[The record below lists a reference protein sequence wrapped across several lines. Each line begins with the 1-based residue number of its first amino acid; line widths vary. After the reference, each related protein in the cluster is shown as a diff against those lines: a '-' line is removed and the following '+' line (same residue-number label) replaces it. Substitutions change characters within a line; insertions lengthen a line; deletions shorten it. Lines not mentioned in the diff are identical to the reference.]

1 MVSDRRTGT
10 PPASTCT
17 AAPEP
22 APPRPTRFDRLVW
35 AAAAVLATA
44 IAALALI
51 GDRVGIRVVDAWPE
65 PGTTPVS
72 TLVRPRVVFDQPVS
86 PPVRAA
92 TVPVRLV
99 PETAAE
105 LVWSARA
112 VTLRPLQPL
121 RPGVTYTVHVDAGIQ
136 NTQGRRL
143 LRPLSWQFTTDLSRV
158 VYLRSDTHG
167 QDQLFAAAMT
177 GVSQGGAL
185 QLTEQ
190 PGGVWDYHVAGDGS
204 AIAYSSPRDQH
215 GNDLFAVARD
225 GASAR
230 RLLDCGSADCFG
242 PRWAPG
248 GSRIAFARRTLPG
261 PPRVYLLDPDT
272 GATRPVL
279 DDASFVG
286 FEPRWAPNGEWL
298 AWVAPLENGVRL
310 VRLNDGATAFVPS
323 RTGEPPVWNRTSSK
337 LLVTDVDVDDTDFR
351 TRLVIL
357 DIATLS
363 LDATDSDYEE
373 WALRWAPGGQ
383 RVTVLRRP
391 PGARGGGQ
399 VWLVEQSGPA
409 RQLTDDPSFDHG
421 AAQWSADGR
430 YLAFHRIALDDAG
443 APSEI
448 VLWDTETGATA
459 APPFTGRLPSW
470 LP

>member
-1 MVSDRRTGT
+1 MTVPDEMTAHAGPAT
-10 PPASTCT
+10 PQV
-17 AAPEP
+17 
-22 APPRPTRFDRLVW
+22 TRFDRLVW
-35 AAAAVLATA
+35 AVVAVLALV

-51 GDRVGIRVVDAWPE
+51 GDRVGVRIVEVWPAPE
-65 PGTTPVS
+65 AGQVS
-72 TLVRPRVVFDQPVS
+72 TLIRPRVVFDQRVS
-86 PPVRAA
+86 VPVRAA

-105 LVWSARA
+105 LIWSARA

-121 RPGVTYTVHVDAGIQ
+121 QPAETYTVHVDAGIAS
-136 NTQGRRL
+136 TQGRRL
-143 LRPLSWQFTTDLSRV
+143 LRPLSWQFTTDMPRV
-158 VYLRSDTHG
+158 VYLRADRNG
-167 QDQLFAAAMT
+167 QDQLFAA
-177 GVSQGGAL
+177 GLQGISQGIEHP
-185 QLTEQ
+185 LTEQ

-215 GNDLFAVARD
+215 GNDLFGVARD
-225 GASAR
+225 GSAGR
-230 RLLDCGSADCFG
+230 LLLDCGSDDCFG
-242 PRWAPG
+242 PRWAPNG
-248 GSRIAFARRTLPG
+248 GRIAFARRTLPG
-261 PPRVYLLDPDT
+261 PPRVYLLDPSS

-310 VRLNDGATAFVPS
+310 VRLSDGASAFVPS

-337 LLVTDVDVDDTDFR
+337 LLVTDVDMADTDFR

-363 LDATDSDYEE
+363 LDATDSGFEE
-373 WALRWAPGGQ
+373 WALRWAPDGQ
-383 RVTVLRRP
+383 RVTVLRRR

-399 VWLVEQSGPA
+399 VWLVGQQAPA
-409 RQLTDDPSFDHG
+409 HQLTDDPSYDHG

-430 YLAFHRIALDDAG
+430 YLAFHRISLDDVG
-443 APSEI
+443 AAAEI
-448 VLWDTETGATA
+448 VLWDTETGSTA
-459 APPFTGRLPSW
+459 APPFVGRLPSW

>member
-1 MVSDRRTGT
+1 MTVAADPTT
-10 PPASTCT
+10 PHV
-17 AAPEP
+17 
-22 APPRPTRFDRLVW
+22 TRFDRLVW
-35 AAAAVLATA
+35 AVVATIALAVAVLG
-44 IAALALI
+44 LI
-51 GDRVGIRVVDAWPE
+51 GDRVGVRVVEVWPE
-65 PGTTPVS
+65 AGSEPVS
-72 TLVRPRVVFDQPVS
+72 TLIRPRVVFDQPVS

-92 TVPVRLV
+92 TVPLRLV

-121 RPGVTYTVHVDAGIQ
+121 QPAVTYTVHVDAGIVS
-136 NTQGRRL
+136 TQGRRL
-143 LRPLSWQFTTDLSRV
+143 LRPLSWQFTTDMPRV
-158 VYLRSDTHG
+158 VYLRADRNG
-167 QDQLFAAAMT
+167 QAQLFAAELQGILQ
-177 GVSQGGAL
+177 GVEQ

-190 PGGVWDYHVAGDGS
+190 PGGVWDFHVAGDGS

-225 GASAR
+225 GSAGR
-230 RLLDCGSADCFG
+230 LLLDCGSDDCFG

-248 GSRIAFARRTLPG
+248 GGRIAFARRTLPG
-261 PPRVYLLDPDT
+261 PPRVYLLDPSS
-272 GATRPVL
+272 GAARPVL

-310 VRLNDGATAFVPS
+310 VRLSDGASAFVPS

-337 LLVTDVDVDDTDFR
+337 LMVTDVDMDDTDFR

-363 LDATDSDYEE
+363 LDATDSGFEE
-373 WALRWAPGGQ
+373 WALRWAPDGQ
-383 RVTVLRRP
+383 RVSVLRRA

-399 VWLVEQSGPA
+399 VWLVGQQAPA
-409 RQLTDDPSFDHG
+409 RQLTDAPSFDHG

-430 YLAFHRIALDDAG
+430 YLAFHRISLEDAG
-443 APSEI
+443 APAEI
-448 VLWDTETGATA
+448 VLWDTETGTEA
-459 APPFTGRLPSW
+459 AAPFTGRLPNW

>member
-1 MVSDRRTGT
+1 M
-10 PPASTCT
+10 PADP
-17 AAPEP
+17 AAPRITP
-22 APPRPTRFDRLVW
+22 FDRLVW
-35 AAAAVLATA
+35 AVAAVLAIG
-44 IAALALI
+44 IAGLALI
-51 GDRVGIRVVDAWPE
+51 GDRVGIRVIDMWPE
-65 PGTTPVS
+65 EGTAPVS
-72 TLVRPRVVFDQPVS
+72 TLIRPRVVFDQPVS

-121 RPGVTYTVHVDAGIQ
+121 QPGIAYTVHVDAGIRS
-136 NTQGRRL
+136 TQGRRL
-143 LRPLSWQFTTDLSRV
+143 LHPLSWQFTTDLTRV
-158 VYLRSDTHG
+158 VYLRSGADG
-167 QDQLFAAAMT
+167 QDQLFAAALREI
-177 GVSQGGAL
+177 SQEGTR

-225 GASAR
+225 GSAGR
-230 RLLDCGSADCFG
+230 LLLDCGSEDCFG

-248 GSRIAFARRTLPG
+248 GGRIAYARRTLPG
-261 PPRVYLLDPDT
+261 PPRVYLLDPAS

-310 VRLNDGATAFVPS
+310 VRLRDGASAFVPS
-323 RTGEPPVWNRTSSK
+323 RTGEPPVWNRTSNK
-337 LLVTDVDVDDTDFR
+337 LMVTDVDVDDTDFR

-357 DIATLS
+357 DVATLS
-363 LDATDSDYEE
+363 LDVTDSGFEE
-373 WALRWAPGGQ
+373 WALRWAPDGQ
-383 RVTVLRRP
+383 RVTVLRRA

-399 VWLVEQSGPA
+399 VWLVAEAGPA

-421 AAQWSADGR
+421 AAQWSVDGR
-430 YLAFHRIALDDAG
+430 YLAFHRISLDDAG
-443 APSEI
+443 APAEI
-448 VLWDTETGATA
+448 VLWDTETGTEAV
-459 APPFTGRLPSW
+459 PPFIGRLPNW

>member
-1 MVSDRRTGT
+1 M
-10 PPASTCT
+10 PADP
-17 AAPEP
+17 AAP
-22 APPRPTRFDRLVW
+22 RVTRFDRLVW
-35 AAAAVLATA
+35 AAAAVLAMGVVG
-44 IAALALI
+44 LALI
-51 GDRVGIRVVDAWPE
+51 GDRVGVQVVDMWPE
-65 PGTTPVS
+65 QGTATVS
-72 TLVRPRVVFDQPVS
+72 TLIRPRVVFDQPVS

-105 LVWSARA
+105 LVWSART

-121 RPGVTYTVHVDAGIQ
+121 QPGVVYAVHVDAGIVS
-136 NTQGRRL
+136 TQGRRL
-143 LRPLSWQFTTDLSRV
+143 LRPLSWQFTTDMPRIA
-158 VYLRSDTHG
+158 YLRSGRDG
-167 QDQLFAAAMT
+167 QDQLFAADLH
-177 GVSQGGAL
+177 GSSPGAEH

-190 PGGVWDYHVAGDGS
+190 PGGVWDFHVASDGS

-225 GASAR
+225 GSAR
-230 RLLDCGSADCFG
+230 RLLLDCGSDDCFG

-248 GSRIAFARRTLPG
+248 GGRIAFARRTLPG
-261 PPRVYLLDPDT
+261 PPRVYLLDPSG

-310 VRLNDGATAFVPS
+310 VRLSDGATVFVPS

-337 LLVTDVDVDDTDFR
+337 LLVTDVDMDDTDFR
-351 TRLVIL
+351 TRLVVL

-363 LDATDSDYEE
+363 LNATNNDFEE
-373 WALRWAPGGQ
+373 WALRWAPDGQ

-399 VWLVEQSGPA
+399 VWLVKQGGPA

-448 VLWDTETGATA
+448 VLWDTETGSAAA
-459 APPFTGRLPSW
+459 APFAGRRPSW